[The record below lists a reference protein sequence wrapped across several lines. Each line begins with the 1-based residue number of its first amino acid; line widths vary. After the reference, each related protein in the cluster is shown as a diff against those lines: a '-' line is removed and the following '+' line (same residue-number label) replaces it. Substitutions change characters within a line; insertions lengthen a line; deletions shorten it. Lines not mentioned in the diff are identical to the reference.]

1 MPKLRLAVSFELW
14 HSFCLFRCKVEKV
27 PSPWALIETFK
38 INSLRRYLSDSVI
51 PLGILVIVAMMVLP
65 LPTFLLDVFFS
76 FNILLALLV
85 LMIAI
90 HSFRPLDFSSFP
102 TLLLVATVLRLAL
115 NVASTRIVLANGHTG
130 TDAAGQVIEAFG
142 SFVIAGNFVVGIFVF
157 AILVIINLVV
167 ITKGAGRVSEVTARF
182 TLDSMPGKQM
192 AIDAD
197 LNAGILTPEEATER
211 RNEVAREA
219 DFYGSMDG
227 ASKFVKGDAVA
238 GILILAINVL
248 GGITIGVAQYSLS
261 LAEAASLYTILSIG
275 DGLVAQIPS
284 LLLSIGTA
292 IIVTRVSSSGALSE
306 HIGGQ
311 ISIPQAWYP
320 VAVVIGIIGLVPGM
334 PSVLFLS
341 LAAITG
347 IIGFMLSR
355 YAGRAETPDMIDSFA
370 DEEYEEDNSTVSAE
384 QITDNSRI
392 SVVLSYPLIALVEDE
407 VSGPLVTR
415 IAGLRK
421 DISKSLGFVIPSVR
435 VKDDLN
441 LEPNFYQI
449 KIGQRIVAEDKV
461 YPGRLLTI
469 PTGDSAIALEGEK
482 VIEPTFGLEA
492 YWITE
497 QQRTLAEAR
506 GYVVVEPE
514 AVITTQLSKVIE
526 QNAHELIGQDE
537 LKQVIDR
544 LAEASPSLVESVVPK
559 LVPLHNLTAIMKKL
573 LEEQIPIN
581 DMRKILEVLAELS
594 GRNMSI
600 DDTAE
605 ALRPYLIPLLLQ
617 RMVPHKDAIPVI
629 TLDPEFENLLI
640 NADRQNQQ
648 SDLIIDGKLSQNMIQ
663 KLSTVVDDQMAESKV
678 PFLIVAPVI
687 RKKLSKLV
695 RAHLSDLNILS
706 FTELPESKKVEVIA
720 TVSGAE
726 QT

>member
-1 MPKLRLAVSFELW
+1 M
-14 HSFCLFRCKVEKV
+14 
-27 PSPWALIETFK
+27 ALIETFK
-38 INSLRRYLSDSVI
+38 INSLRRYLSDSVM

-238 GILILAINVL
+238 GILILAINIL

-261 LAEAASLYTILSIG
+261 LGEAASLYTILSIG

-292 IIVTRVSSSGALSE
+292 IIVTRVSSSESMSD

-311 ISIPQAWYP
+311 LSIPQAWYP
-320 VAVVIGIIGLVPGM
+320 VAVVIGIMGLVPGM

-347 IIGFMLSR
+347 TIGFMISR

-370 DEEYEEDNSTVSAE
+370 DDEYEEDNSTVSTE

-407 VSGPLVTR
+407 VNGPLVTR
-415 IAGLRK
+415 IAGVRK

-435 VKDDLN
+435 IKDDLN

-469 PTGDSAIALEGEK
+469 PTGDSEIALEGEK

-594 GRNMSI
+594 GRNMNI

-663 KLSTVVDDQMAESKV
+663 KLSSVVDDQMAESKT

-726 QT
+726 QN

>member
-1 MPKLRLAVSFELW
+1 M
-14 HSFCLFRCKVEKV
+14 
-27 PSPWALIETFK
+27 ALIETYK
-38 INSLRRYLSDSVI
+38 INSLRRYLSDSVM

-65 LPTFLLDVFFS
+65 LPTILLDVFFS

-238 GILILAINVL
+238 GILILAINIL

-261 LAEAASLYTILSIG
+261 LGEAASLYTILSIG

-292 IIVTRVSSSGALSE
+292 IIVTRVSSSGSMSE
-306 HIGGQ
+306 QIGGQ

-347 IIGFMLSR
+347 IIGFLLSR

-370 DEEYEEDNSTVSAE
+370 DEEYQEDNSTVSAE

-407 VSGPLVTR
+407 VNGPLVTR
-415 IAGLRK
+415 IAGVRK

-435 VKDDLN
+435 IKDDLN

-663 KLSTVVDDQMAESKV
+663 KLSTVVDDQMAESKI

>member
-1 MPKLRLAVSFELW
+1 M
-14 HSFCLFRCKVEKV
+14 
-27 PSPWALIETFK
+27 ALIETFK
-38 INSLRRYLSDSVI
+38 INSLRRYLSDSVM

-238 GILILAINVL
+238 GILILAINIL

-261 LAEAASLYTILSIG
+261 LGEAASLYTILSIG

-292 IIVTRVSSSGALSE
+292 IIVTRVSSSESMSD

-311 ISIPQAWYP
+311 LSIPQAWYP
-320 VAVVIGIIGLVPGM
+320 VAVVIGIMGLVPGM

-347 IIGFMLSR
+347 TIGFMISR
-355 YAGRAETPDMIDSFA
+355 YAGRAETSDMIDSFA
-370 DEEYEEDNSTVSAE
+370 DDEYEEDNSTVSTE

-407 VSGPLVTR
+407 VNGPLVTR
-415 IAGLRK
+415 IASVRK

-435 VKDDLN
+435 IKDDLN

-469 PTGDSAIALEGEK
+469 PTGDSEIALEGEK

-605 ALRPYLIPLLLQ
+605 SLRPYLIPLLLQ

-663 KLSTVVDDQMAESKV
+663 KLSSVVDDQMAESKT

-726 QT
+726 QN

>member
-1 MPKLRLAVSFELW
+1 M
-14 HSFCLFRCKVEKV
+14 
-27 PSPWALIETFK
+27 ALIETFK
-38 INSLRRYLSDSVI
+38 INSLRRYLSDSVM

-219 DFYGSMDG
+219 DFYGSMGG

-238 GILILAINVL
+238 GILILAINIL

-261 LAEAASLYTILSIG
+261 LGEAASLYIILSIG

-292 IIVTRVSSSGALSE
+292 IIVTRVSSSGSMSE

-320 VAVVIGIIGLVPGM
+320 VAVVIGIMGLVPGM

-347 IIGFMLSR
+347 MIGFMISR

-407 VSGPLVTR
+407 VNGPLVTR
-415 IAGLRK
+415 IAGVRK

-435 VKDDLN
+435 IKDDLN

-663 KLSTVVDDQMAESKV
+663 KLSSVVDDQMAESKV

>member
-1 MPKLRLAVSFELW
+1 M
-14 HSFCLFRCKVEKV
+14 
-27 PSPWALIETFK
+27 ALIETFK
-38 INSLRRYLSDSVI
+38 INSLRRYLSDSVM

-197 LNAGILTPEEATER
+197 LNAGILTPEEATDR

-238 GILILAINVL
+238 GILILAINIL

-261 LAEAASLYTILSIG
+261 LGEAASLYTILSIG

-292 IIVTRVSSSGALSE
+292 IIVTRVSSSGSMSE

-320 VAVVIGIIGLVPGM
+320 VAVVIGIMGLVPGM

-347 IIGFMLSR
+347 MIGFMISR

-407 VSGPLVTR
+407 VNGPLVTR
-415 IAGLRK
+415 IAGVRK

-435 VKDDLN
+435 IKDDLN

-461 YPGRLLTI
+461 YPGRLLII

-663 KLSTVVDDQMAESKV
+663 KLSSVVDDQMAESKV

-720 TVSGAE
+720 IVSGAE

>member
-1 MPKLRLAVSFELW
+1 M
-14 HSFCLFRCKVEKV
+14 
-27 PSPWALIETFK
+27 ALIETFK
-38 INSLRRYLSDSVI
+38 INWLRRYLSDSVI

-261 LAEAASLYTILSIG
+261 LGEAASLYTILSIG

-292 IIVTRVSSSGALSE
+292 IIVTRVSSSGSMSE
-306 HIGGQ
+306 QIGGQ

-347 IIGFMLSR
+347 IIGFILSR
-355 YAGRAETPDMIDSFA
+355 YAGRTETPNMTDSFA

-407 VSGPLVTR
+407 VNGPLVTR
-415 IAGLRK
+415 IAGVRK

-435 VKDDLN
+435 IKDDLN

>member
-1 MPKLRLAVSFELW
+1 M
-14 HSFCLFRCKVEKV
+14 
-27 PSPWALIETFK
+27 ALIETFK

-261 LAEAASLYTILSIG
+261 LGEAASLYTILSIG

-292 IIVTRVSSSGALSE
+292 IIVTRVSSSGSMSE
-306 HIGGQ
+306 QIGGQ

-347 IIGFMLSR
+347 IIGFLLSR

-407 VSGPLVTR
+407 VNGPLVTR
-415 IAGLRK
+415 IAGVRK
-421 DISKSLGFVIPSVR
+421 EISKSLGFVIPSVR

-663 KLSTVVDDQMAESKV
+663 KLSTVVDDQMAESKI

>member
-1 MPKLRLAVSFELW
+1 M
-14 HSFCLFRCKVEKV
+14 
-27 PSPWALIETFK
+27 ALIETYK
-38 INSLRRYLSDSVI
+38 INSLRRYLSDSVM

-65 LPTFLLDVFFS
+65 LPTILLDVFFS

-238 GILILAINVL
+238 GILILAINIL

-261 LAEAASLYTILSIG
+261 LGEAASLYTILSIG

-292 IIVTRVSSSGALSE
+292 IIVTRVSSSESMSD

-311 ISIPQAWYP
+311 LSIPQAWYP
-320 VAVVIGIIGLVPGM
+320 VAVVIGIMGLVPGM

-347 IIGFMLSR
+347 VIGFMISR

-370 DEEYEEDNSTVSAE
+370 DEEYQEDNSTVSAE

-407 VSGPLVTR
+407 VNGPLVTR
-415 IAGLRK
+415 IAGVRK

-435 VKDDLN
+435 IKDDLN

-695 RAHLSDLNILS
+695 RAHIGDLNILS

>member
-1 MPKLRLAVSFELW
+1 M
-14 HSFCLFRCKVEKV
+14 
-27 PSPWALIETFK
+27 ALIETFK

-292 IIVTRVSSSGALSE
+292 IIVTRVSSSGSMSE
-306 HIGGQ
+306 QIGGQ

-407 VSGPLVTR
+407 VNGPLVTR
-415 IAGLRK
+415 IAGVRK
-421 DISKSLGFVIPSVR
+421 EISKSLGFVIPSVR

>member
-1 MPKLRLAVSFELW
+1 M
-14 HSFCLFRCKVEKV
+14 
-27 PSPWALIETFK
+27 ALIETFK

-261 LAEAASLYTILSIG
+261 LGEAASLYTILSIG

-292 IIVTRVSSSGALSE
+292 IIVTRVSSSGSMSE
-306 HIGGQ
+306 QIGGQ

-347 IIGFMLSR
+347 IIGFLLSR
-355 YAGRAETPDMIDSFA
+355 YAGRAETPNMIDSFA
-370 DEEYEEDNSTVSAE
+370 DEEYEEDDSTVSAE

-407 VSGPLVTR
+407 VNGPLVTR
-415 IAGLRK
+415 IAGVRK
-421 DISKSLGFVIPSVR
+421 EISKSLGFVIPSVR

>member
-1 MPKLRLAVSFELW
+1 M
-14 HSFCLFRCKVEKV
+14 
-27 PSPWALIETFK
+27 ALIETFK
-38 INSLRRYLSDSVI
+38 INSLRRYLSDSVM

-238 GILILAINVL
+238 GILILAINIL

-261 LAEAASLYTILSIG
+261 LGEAASLYTILSIG

-292 IIVTRVSSSGALSE
+292 IIVTRVSSSESMSD

-311 ISIPQAWYP
+311 LSIPQAWYP
-320 VAVVIGIIGLVPGM
+320 VAVVIGIMGLVPGM

-347 IIGFMLSR
+347 TIGFMISR
-355 YAGRAETPDMIDSFA
+355 YAGRAETSDMIDSFA
-370 DEEYEEDNSTVSAE
+370 DDEYEEDNSTVSTE

-407 VSGPLVTR
+407 VNGPLVTR
-415 IAGLRK
+415 IAGVRK

-435 VKDDLN
+435 IKDDLN

-469 PTGDSAIALEGEK
+469 PTGDSEIALEGEK

-663 KLSTVVDDQMAESKV
+663 KLSSVVDDQMAESKT

-726 QT
+726 QN

>member
-1 MPKLRLAVSFELW
+1 M
-14 HSFCLFRCKVEKV
+14 
-27 PSPWALIETFK
+27 ALIETFK

-261 LAEAASLYTILSIG
+261 LGEAASLYTILSIG

-292 IIVTRVSSSGALSE
+292 IIVTRVSSSGSMSE
-306 HIGGQ
+306 QIGGQ

-347 IIGFMLSR
+347 IIGFLLSR
-355 YAGRAETPDMIDSFA
+355 YAGRAETPNMIDSFA
-370 DEEYEEDNSTVSAE
+370 DEEYEDDDSTVSAE

-407 VSGPLVTR
+407 VNGPLVTR
-415 IAGLRK
+415 IAGVRK
-421 DISKSLGFVIPSVR
+421 EISKSLGFVIPSVR

-469 PTGDSAIALEGEK
+469 PTGDSEIALEGEK

>member
-1 MPKLRLAVSFELW
+1 M
-14 HSFCLFRCKVEKV
+14 
-27 PSPWALIETFK
+27 ALIETFK
-38 INSLRRYLSDSVI
+38 INSLRRYLSDSVM

-238 GILILAINVL
+238 GILILAINIL

-261 LAEAASLYTILSIG
+261 LGEAASLYTILSIG

-292 IIVTRVSSSGALSE
+292 IIVTRVSSSGSMSE

-320 VAVVIGIIGLVPGM
+320 VAVVIGIMGLVPGM

-347 IIGFMLSR
+347 MIGFMISR

-407 VSGPLVTR
+407 VNGPLVTR
-415 IAGLRK
+415 IAGVRK

-435 VKDDLN
+435 IKDDLN

-605 ALRPYLIPLLLQ
+605 AVRPYLIPLLLQ

-648 SDLIIDGKLSQNMIQ
+648 NDLIIDGKLSQNMIQ
-663 KLSTVVDDQMAESKV
+663 KLSSVVDDQMAESKV

>member
-1 MPKLRLAVSFELW
+1 M
-14 HSFCLFRCKVEKV
+14 
-27 PSPWALIETFK
+27 ALIETIK

-320 VAVVIGIIGLVPGM
+320 VAVVIGIMGLVPGM

-355 YAGRAETPDMIDSFA
+355 YAGRAETSDMIDSFA

-392 SVVLSYPLIALVEDE
+392 SVVLSYPLIALVENE

-415 IAGLRK
+415 IAGVRK

>member
-1 MPKLRLAVSFELW
+1 M
-14 HSFCLFRCKVEKV
+14 
-27 PSPWALIETFK
+27 ALIETFK
-38 INSLRRYLSDSVI
+38 INSLRRYLSDSVM

-238 GILILAINVL
+238 GILILAINIL

-261 LAEAASLYTILSIG
+261 LGEAASLYTILSIG

-292 IIVTRVSSSGALSE
+292 IIVTRVSSSESMSD

-311 ISIPQAWYP
+311 LSIPQAWYP
-320 VAVVIGIIGLVPGM
+320 VAVVIGIMGLVPGM

-347 IIGFMLSR
+347 TIGFMISR
-355 YAGRAETPDMIDSFA
+355 YAGRAEAPDMIDSFA
-370 DEEYEEDNSTVSAE
+370 DDEYEEDSSTVSTE

-407 VSGPLVTR
+407 VNGPLVTR
-415 IAGLRK
+415 IAGVRK

-435 VKDDLN
+435 IKDDLN

-469 PTGDSAIALEGEK
+469 PTGDSEIALEGEK

-663 KLSTVVDDQMAESKV
+663 KLSSVVDDQMAESKT

-726 QT
+726 QN

>member
-1 MPKLRLAVSFELW
+1 M
-14 HSFCLFRCKVEKV
+14 
-27 PSPWALIETFK
+27 ALIETFK

-292 IIVTRVSSSGALSE
+292 IIVTRVSSSGSMSE
-306 HIGGQ
+306 QIGGQ

-407 VSGPLVTR
+407 VNGPLVTR
-415 IAGLRK
+415 IAGVRK

>member
-1 MPKLRLAVSFELW
+1 M
-14 HSFCLFRCKVEKV
+14 
-27 PSPWALIETFK
+27 ALIETFK
-38 INSLRRYLSDSVI
+38 INSLRRYLSDSVM

-238 GILILAINVL
+238 GILILAINIL

-261 LAEAASLYTILSIG
+261 LGEAASLYTILSIG

-292 IIVTRVSSSGALSE
+292 IIVTRVSSSESMSD

-311 ISIPQAWYP
+311 LSIPQAWYP
-320 VAVVIGIIGLVPGM
+320 VAVVIGIMGLVPGM

-347 IIGFMLSR
+347 TIGFMISR
-355 YAGRAETPDMIDSFA
+355 YAGRAEAPDMIDSFA
-370 DEEYEEDNSTVSAE
+370 DDEYEEDNSTVSTE

-407 VSGPLVTR
+407 VNGPLVTR
-415 IAGLRK
+415 IAGVRK

-435 VKDDLN
+435 IKDDLN

-469 PTGDSAIALEGEK
+469 PTGDSEIALEGEK

-581 DMRKILEVLAELS
+581 DMRKVLEVLAELS

-663 KLSTVVDDQMAESKV
+663 KLSSVVDDQMAESKT

-726 QT
+726 QN

>member
-1 MPKLRLAVSFELW
+1 M
-14 HSFCLFRCKVEKV
+14 
-27 PSPWALIETFK
+27 ALIETFK

-261 LAEAASLYTILSIG
+261 LGEAASLYTILSIG

-292 IIVTRVSSSGALSE
+292 IIVTRVSSSGSMSE
-306 HIGGQ
+306 QIGGQ

-347 IIGFMLSR
+347 IIGFILSR
-355 YAGRAETPDMIDSFA
+355 YAGRTETPNMIDSFA

-407 VSGPLVTR
+407 VNGPLVTR
-415 IAGLRK
+415 IAGVRK
-421 DISKSLGFVIPSVR
+421 EISKSLGFVIPSVR

-663 KLSTVVDDQMAESKV
+663 KLSTVVDDQMAESKI

>member
-1 MPKLRLAVSFELW
+1 M
-14 HSFCLFRCKVEKV
+14 
-27 PSPWALIETFK
+27 ALIETFK
-38 INSLRRYLSDSVI
+38 INSLRRYLSDSVM

-238 GILILAINVL
+238 GILILAINIL

-261 LAEAASLYTILSIG
+261 LGEAASLYTILSIG

-292 IIVTRVSSSGALSE
+292 IIVTRVSSSESMSD

-311 ISIPQAWYP
+311 LSIPQAWYP
-320 VAVVIGIIGLVPGM
+320 VAVVIGIMGVVPGM

-347 IIGFMLSR
+347 TIGFMISR
-355 YAGRAETPDMIDSFA
+355 YAGRAEAPDMIDSFA
-370 DEEYEEDNSTVSAE
+370 DDEYEEDNSTVSTE

-407 VSGPLVTR
+407 VKGPLVTR
-415 IAGLRK
+415 IAGIRK

-435 VKDDLN
+435 IKDDLN

-469 PTGDSAIALEGEK
+469 PTGDSEIALEGEK

-617 RMVPHKDAIPVI
+617 RMVAHKDAIPVI

-663 KLSTVVDDQMAESKV
+663 KLSSVVDDQIAESKT

-726 QT
+726 QN

>member
-1 MPKLRLAVSFELW
+1 M
-14 HSFCLFRCKVEKV
+14 
-27 PSPWALIETFK
+27 ALIETFK

-407 VSGPLVTR
+407 VNGPFVTR
-415 IAGLRK
+415 IAGVRK

>member
-1 MPKLRLAVSFELW
+1 M
-14 HSFCLFRCKVEKV
+14 
-27 PSPWALIETFK
+27 ALIETFK

-261 LAEAASLYTILSIG
+261 LGEAASLYTILSIG

-292 IIVTRVSSSGALSE
+292 IIVTRVSSSGSMSE
-306 HIGGQ
+306 QIGGQ

-347 IIGFMLSR
+347 IIGFLLSR
-355 YAGRAETPDMIDSFA
+355 YAGRAETHDMIDSFA

-407 VSGPLVTR
+407 VNGPLVTR
-415 IAGLRK
+415 IAGVRK
-421 DISKSLGFVIPSVR
+421 EISKSLGFVIPSVR

>member
-1 MPKLRLAVSFELW
+1 M
-14 HSFCLFRCKVEKV
+14 
-27 PSPWALIETFK
+27 ALIETFK

-261 LAEAASLYTILSIG
+261 LGEAASLYTILSIG

-292 IIVTRVSSSGALSE
+292 IIVTRVSSSGSMSE
-306 HIGGQ
+306 QIGGQ

-347 IIGFMLSR
+347 IIGFLLSR

-407 VSGPLVTR
+407 VNGPLVTR
-415 IAGLRK
+415 IAGVRK
-421 DISKSLGFVIPSVR
+421 EISKSLGFVIPSVR

>member
-1 MPKLRLAVSFELW
+1 M
-14 HSFCLFRCKVEKV
+14 
-27 PSPWALIETFK
+27 ALIETYK
-38 INSLRRYLSDSVI
+38 INSLRRYLSDSVM

-65 LPTFLLDVFFS
+65 LPTILLDVFFS

-238 GILILAINVL
+238 GILILAINIL

-261 LAEAASLYTILSIG
+261 LGEAASLYTILSIG

-292 IIVTRVSSSGALSE
+292 IIVTRVSSSESMSD

-311 ISIPQAWYP
+311 LSIPQAWYP
-320 VAVVIGIIGLVPGM
+320 VAVVIGIMGLVPGM

-347 IIGFMLSR
+347 VIGFMISR

-370 DEEYEEDNSTVSAE
+370 DEEYQEDNSTVSAE

-407 VSGPLVTR
+407 VNGPLVTR

-435 VKDDLN
+435 IKDDLN

-663 KLSTVVDDQMAESKV
+663 KLSSVVDDQMAESKV

>member
-1 MPKLRLAVSFELW
+1 M
-14 HSFCLFRCKVEKV
+14 
-27 PSPWALIETFK
+27 ALIETYK
-38 INSLRRYLSDSVI
+38 INSLRRYLSDSVM

-65 LPTFLLDVFFS
+65 LPTILLDVFFS

-238 GILILAINVL
+238 GILILAINIL

-261 LAEAASLYTILSIG
+261 LGEAASLYTILSIG

-292 IIVTRVSSSGALSE
+292 IIVTRVSSSESMSD

-311 ISIPQAWYP
+311 LSIPQAWYP
-320 VAVVIGIIGLVPGM
+320 VAVVIGIMGLVPGM

-347 IIGFMLSR
+347 VIGFMISR

-370 DEEYEEDNSTVSAE
+370 DEEYQEDNSTVSAE

-407 VSGPLVTR
+407 VNGPLVTR

-435 VKDDLN
+435 IKDDLN

-663 KLSTVVDDQMAESKV
+663 KLSTVVDDQMAESKI

>member
-1 MPKLRLAVSFELW
+1 M
-14 HSFCLFRCKVEKV
+14 
-27 PSPWALIETFK
+27 ALIETFK

-261 LAEAASLYTILSIG
+261 LGEAASLYTILSIG

-292 IIVTRVSSSGALSE
+292 IIVTRVSSSGSMSE
-306 HIGGQ
+306 QIGGQ

-347 IIGFMLSR
+347 IIGFILSR
-355 YAGRAETPDMIDSFA
+355 YAGRTEIPNMIDSFA
-370 DEEYEEDNSTVSAE
+370 DEEYEEDDSTVSAE

-407 VSGPLVTR
+407 VNGPLVTR
-415 IAGLRK
+415 IAGVRK

-648 SDLIIDGKLSQNMIQ
+648 SDLIIDGKLSQTMIQ
-663 KLSTVVDDQMAESKV
+663 KLSTVVDDQMAESKI

>member
-1 MPKLRLAVSFELW
+1 M
-14 HSFCLFRCKVEKV
+14 
-27 PSPWALIETFK
+27 ALIETYK
-38 INSLRRYLSDSVI
+38 INSLRRYLSDSVM

-65 LPTFLLDVFFS
+65 LPTILLDVFFS

-238 GILILAINVL
+238 GILILAINIL

-261 LAEAASLYTILSIG
+261 LGEAASLYTILSIG

-292 IIVTRVSSSGALSE
+292 IIVTRVSSSESMSD

-311 ISIPQAWYP
+311 LSIPQAWYP
-320 VAVVIGIIGLVPGM
+320 VAVVIGIMGLVPGM

-347 IIGFMLSR
+347 VIGFMISR

-370 DEEYEEDNSTVSAE
+370 DEEYQEDNSTVSAE

-407 VSGPLVTR
+407 VNGPLVTR

-421 DISKSLGFVIPSVR
+421 DISKSLGFVIPSIR
-435 VKDDLN
+435 IKDDLN

-449 KIGQRIVAEDKV
+449 KIGQRIIAEDKV

-695 RAHLSDLNILS
+695 RAHIGDLNILS

>member
-1 MPKLRLAVSFELW
+1 M
-14 HSFCLFRCKVEKV
+14 
-27 PSPWALIETFK
+27 ALIETFK

-51 PLGILVIVAMMVLP
+51 PLGILIIVAMMVLP

-292 IIVTRVSSSGALSE
+292 IIVTRVSSSGSMSE

-407 VSGPLVTR
+407 GNGPLVTR
-415 IAGLRK
+415 IAGVRK

-435 VKDDLN
+435 IKDDLN

>member
-1 MPKLRLAVSFELW
+1 M
-14 HSFCLFRCKVEKV
+14 
-27 PSPWALIETFK
+27 ALIETYK
-38 INSLRRYLSDSVI
+38 INSLRRYLSDSVM

-65 LPTFLLDVFFS
+65 LPTILLDVFFS

-238 GILILAINVL
+238 GILILAINIL

-261 LAEAASLYTILSIG
+261 LGEAASLYTILSIG

-292 IIVTRVSSSGALSE
+292 IIVTRVSSSESMSD

-311 ISIPQAWYP
+311 LSIPQAWYP
-320 VAVVIGIIGLVPGM
+320 VAVVIGIMGLVPGM

-347 IIGFMLSR
+347 VIGFMISR

-370 DEEYEEDNSTVSAE
+370 DEEYQEDNSTVSAE

-407 VSGPLVTR
+407 VNGPLVTR
-415 IAGLRK
+415 IAGVRK

-435 VKDDLN
+435 IKDDLN

-449 KIGQRIVAEDKV
+449 KIGQRIIAEDKV

-663 KLSTVVDDQMAESKV
+663 KLSSVVDDQMAESKV

>member
-1 MPKLRLAVSFELW
+1 M
-14 HSFCLFRCKVEKV
+14 
-27 PSPWALIETFK
+27 ALIETYK
-38 INSLRRYLSDSVI
+38 INSLRRYLSDSVM

-65 LPTFLLDVFFS
+65 LPTILLDVFFS

-238 GILILAINVL
+238 GILILAINIL

-261 LAEAASLYTILSIG
+261 LGEAASLYTILSIG

-292 IIVTRVSSSGALSE
+292 IIVTRVSSSESMSD

-311 ISIPQAWYP
+311 LSIPQAWYP
-320 VAVVIGIIGLVPGM
+320 VAVVIGIMGLVPGM

-347 IIGFMLSR
+347 VIGFMISR

-370 DEEYEEDNSTVSAE
+370 DEEYQEDNSTVSAE

-407 VSGPLVTR
+407 VNGPLVTR

-435 VKDDLN
+435 IKDDLN

-449 KIGQRIVAEDKV
+449 KIGQRIIAEDKV

-514 AVITTQLSKVIE
+514 AVITTQLFKVIE

-695 RAHLSDLNILS
+695 RAHIGDLNILS